1 LPAATASLATLGLAE
16 TFSAVK
22 TFTAAPVIQI
32 DAAAGVTTLATLTK
46 TTTGGVGQDNDG
58 AKLSI
63 IVENATDLTTE
74 VASLQFVNTTAA
86 KATCDTDVIISTMLG
101 GAVSQAILVDASAQ
115 EVVIGANATDA
126 DGLSALRIYPV
137 TTARGSLVLSCAAHA
152 SADRATTITNAT
164 DGGAAAI
171 ITLPSGTSKLAGM
184 TTNTATTTDA
194 ATDAFPLTHGVIAK
208 TLHASA
214 KTLTLADGF
223 PGQELFIYVS
233 VDGGGKGTLTPTTKT
248 GYTSVELDKAGD
260 AVLLRFLPTVGWIIL
275 GAYGITTAPVILA

>member
-1 LPAATASLATLGLAE
+1 LGLAE

-22 TFTAAPVIQI
+22 TFTAAPVVTLNDETDGVLPGLTLTHSSSNNAATAADGVSISFQLEN
-32 DAAAGVTTLATLTK
+32 AAGTST
-46 TTTGGVGQDNDG
+46 
-58 AKLSI
+58 
-63 IVENATDLTTE
+63 VEEWASLV
-74 VASLQFVNTTAA
+74 VASTTI
-86 KATCDTDVIISTMLG
+86 TNGSEDGDVVLSAMLG
-101 GAVSQAILVDASAQ
+101 GTVSEVLRVDASDQ
-115 EVVIGANATDA
+115 YINVGVNATDA
-126 DGLSALRIYPV
+126 DGVHGLRIYPV
-137 TTARGSLVLSCAAHA
+137 TTAKGSLILNSVAHA
-152 SADRATTITNAT
+152 SADYATTVQNAT